1 MKFSLTHLPKPVQTD
16 LTYIADFLVRQ
27 TIPVQDPH
35 DRYTPS
41 RIRHIILQG
50 YFTED
55 HWTPKTILHPDVI
68 SYSYNLM
75 VIVSA
80 HLCDI
85 LPSLERAVEQLN
97 RSGKVRFPVRL
108 RFTDTKGRIDRKLR
122 NGYLAYDEIQDR
134 GTVIYSKGDITQ
146 DLFQLPERPAA
157 AEHLV
162 RAQGYYDHAYPLAR
176 LFLAGAKS
184 FAEKDRGAAAFM
196 LNLSAAEAYE
206 ALMVVHILK
215 YPLGR
220 PLSDLRELAE
230 SLHPELA
237 VIWTGLKAVQIFDL
251 LTRAFGH
258 VRFSPDYTITA
269 AELNA
274 MFGHVEDL
282 HKLVSRICHLKF
294 DALKSGSLA
303 KPQKDGLEIVR
314 EALEPPEDWW
324 LDEDDTEAEPPV
336 LQTTDPFPAPI
347 LRTVEQEEALEK
359 LRSAL
364 SGIEEPCSELHTM
377 ADILRSLSENNSGTA
392 CSCEVYLMAQ
402 IIEERIR
409 VIEKL
414 YSHMFDLIEDRLPRD
429 DPPRDDSI
437 SEREHL
443 KGLGR

>member
-1 MKFSLTHLPKPVQTD
+1 MKFSYTHLPEQVQND
-16 LTYIADFLVRQ
+16 LTHIAAFLVRQ
-27 TIPVQDPH
+27 TIPAQDPH

-50 YFTED
+50 CFTED
-55 HWTPKTILHPDVI
+55 HWTPDTILHPDVI

-97 RSGKVRFPVRL
+97 QSGKVSFPVLL
-108 RFTDTKGRIDRKLR
+108 RFADTKGRIDRKLR
-122 NGYLAYDEIQDR
+122 NGYLAYDQIQVR
-134 GTVIYSKGDITQ
+134 GTVIYSKGDITE
-146 DLFQLPERPAA
+146 DLFQPPERPAA

-162 RAQGYYDHAYPLAR
+162 RAQGYYDHAYPLAH
-176 LFLAGAKS
+176 LFFAGAKS

-196 LNLSAAEAYE
+196 LNLSAAQGYE

-237 VIWTGLKAVQIFDL
+237 VIWTGLKAVRTFDL

-258 VRFSPDYTITA
+258 VRFSPDYTITTV
-269 AELNA
+269 ELNM

-294 DALKSGSLA
+294 DALKTGSLA

-324 LDEDDTEAEPPV
+324 LEDDETEAEPPV
-336 LQTTDPFPAPI
+336 LQITDPFPAP
-347 LRTVEQEEALEK
+347 LRATAEQG
-359 LRSAL
+359 SSIDAL
-364 SGIEEPCSELHTM
+364 STALSAIEEPCSELHTM
-377 ADILRSLSENNSGTA
+377 ADILRSLSENNAGTA
-392 CSCEVYLMAQ
+392 SSCEVYLMAQ

-409 VIEKL
+409 VIERL
-414 YSHMFDLIEDRLPRD
+414 YGHMFDLIE
-429 DPPRDDSI
+429 
-437 SEREHL
+437 
-443 KGLGR
+443 GRQDNVAIGS